1 MTTKT
6 MTTKTQP
13 TFEDRFT
20 QLQKIVEQFER
31 GDVPLA
37 ESLKLFKQGMALVQG
52 LEAELKETEQ
62 TLAVIEQDFTQSATD
77 RVPQP
82 ADSDEAV

>member
-6 MTTKTQP
+6 S
-13 TFEDRFT
+13 FEDRFT
-20 QLQKIVEQFER
+20 QLQQIVERFER

-37 ESLKLFKQGMALVQG
+37 ESLKLFKEGMALVQS

-62 TLAVIEQDFTQSATD
+62 TLETIEKDFTASD
-77 RVPQP
+77 QP
-82 ADSDEAV
+82 VAKDIE